1 MVCYPPSGYIILS
14 LRNLKFYEDL
24 GPGPDNPKTL
34 VLKTYQNT
42 EIRSKVLF
50 YLMDMKI
57 KAQNVF

>member
-1 MVCYPPSGYIILS
+1 MRTGAW
-14 LRNLKFYEDL
+14 
-24 GPGPDNPKTL
+24 GPDNPKIL